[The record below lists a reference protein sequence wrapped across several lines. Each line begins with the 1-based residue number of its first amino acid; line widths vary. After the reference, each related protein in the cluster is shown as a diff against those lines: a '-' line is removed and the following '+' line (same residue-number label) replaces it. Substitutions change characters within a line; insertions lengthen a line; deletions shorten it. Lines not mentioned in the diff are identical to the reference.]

1 MVSFERIVSLLALQ
15 QMMYRYKMIYSF
27 KEIYCIL
34 LTNHKN
40 HVQWT
45 DAYFQHLYHREN
57 DSRHMMKLL
66 TKEQF
71 WVYSIADSKMF
82 QLLYKLVNEYAAQ
95 SLSHDEEK
103 MDQVDCAGGTLVYY
117 HRKKLFILSDHDFK
131 RVYIIAGQKNK
142 AAVYEPARMIREIV
156 TRSMERKGFF
166 LLHAAAVEKD
176 GQVVLFCGDK
186 STGKTTMMLG
196 LLSLG
201 YNLISND
208 KVYIGIE
215 NRQVKVYSCPG
226 PVGITLETLMHFPL
240 LQRELKRLPRWT
252 FPQHRLHPEAMILVE
267 TGLAETDYSKLDLSM
282 TEVASIMKRR
292 LVREATL
299 QQIVILGDFAE
310 TSNFQRITD
319 TQTAIGLLK
328 KHFFFPRNDY
338 NYPPSDPSYPQWYG
352 INNQAEKWQQLFE
365 VTVGIMAKLLP
376 IRVWSK
382 RRVTP
387 VQAKIRKMDAYLQ
400 KLRASSG

>member
-1 MVSFERIVSLLALQ
+1 MVSFEQIESLLALQ
-15 QMMYRYKMIYSF
+15 QKVYRYKMIYSF
-27 KEIYCIL
+27 KEVYCIL

-45 DAYFQHLYHREN
+45 DAYFRYLYHREN
-57 DSRHMMKLL
+57 DSQHMVKLM
-66 TKEQF
+66 TKNQF
-71 WVYSIADSKMF
+71 WVYSIANTAMF
-82 QLLYKLVNEYAAQ
+82 RHLYKLVDEYAAQ
-95 SLSHDEEK
+95 SLGHHVEK
-103 MDQVDCAGGTLVYY
+103 MEQIDCAGGSLVFYPQ
-117 HRKKLFILSDHDFK
+117 KKLFILSDYDFK
-131 RVYIIAGQKNK
+131 KVYIISDQESQ

-186 STGKTTMMLG
+186 NTGKTTMMLG
-196 LLSLG
+196 LLKLG

-215 NRQVKVYSCPG
+215 NRQVKIYSWPG

-240 LQRELKRLPRWT
+240 LQGELKRLQRLM

-282 TEVASIMKRR
+282 EEVASILNSR
-292 LVREATL
+292 LVREAIL
-299 QQIVILGDFAE
+299 QQIIILGDYADAH
-310 TSNFQRITD
+310 NFRRIAD
-319 TQTAIGLLK
+319 IQTVIGLLK
-328 KHFFFPRNDY
+328 KHFFFPRNDH

-365 VTVGIMAKLLP
+365 ATVGIIAKLLP
-376 IRVWSK
+376 VRVWSK
-382 RRVTP
+382 RKVDP
-387 VQAKIRKMDAYLQ
+387 VQAKIRQMDAYLQ
-400 KLRASSG
+400 KLRVSSR